1 MSGESKL
8 LDTLLIISFYSTHWP
23 ENVAFLNHTI
33 PVTILDLHTLLNQA
47 CWLSRSIRIFFIL
60 LVYYTKNNQYWNS
73 PVSTSGLNKHQNMFN
88 TVEMYYTVYITN
100 LLQSF
105 TFFSQQIESI
115 KKAALRTLRQ
125 INFYGHKIVLLFYF
139 LTRSEEEFLIDD
151 VFWCS
156 VNYIQR

>member
-1 MSGESKL
+1 M
-8 LDTLLIISFYSTHWP
+8 
-23 ENVAFLNHTI
+23 
-33 PVTILDLHTLLNQA
+33 
-47 CWLSRSIRIFFIL
+47 
-60 LVYYTKNNQYWNS
+60 KNNQYWNS
-73 PVSTSGLNKHQNMFN
+73 PVSTSGLNKYQNMFN

-125 INFYGHKIVLLFYF
+125 INFYGQKIVLLFYF
-139 LTRSEEEFLIDD
+139 LTKSEEEFLIDD

-156 VNYIQR
+156 INYIQR